1 MTIVFY
7 YVLSKVAECHFYKM
21 HNLEHDGVAL
31 TNFRRIASVLT
42 QSAAFSNAN
51 NTNNILLVSAIRV
64 DHLINIP
71 IFKFHSATIVKFL

>member
-7 YVLSKVAECHFYKM
+7 YVLSKVAM

-42 QSAAFSNAN
+42 QSTAFSNAN